1 MKLKDE
7 CMSKRGGSDKGYRSP
22 SMKSGEQ
29 GEDLAQLPVVQDRE
43 CGRLALRAKGP
54 LDDMVFFENEVQV

>member
-1 MKLKDE
+1 
-7 CMSKRGGSDKGYRSP
+7 MSKRGGSDKGYRSP

-29 GEDLAQLPVVQDRE
+29 DGDLAQLPVVQDQER
-43 CGRLALRAKGP
+43 GHLALRVKGR